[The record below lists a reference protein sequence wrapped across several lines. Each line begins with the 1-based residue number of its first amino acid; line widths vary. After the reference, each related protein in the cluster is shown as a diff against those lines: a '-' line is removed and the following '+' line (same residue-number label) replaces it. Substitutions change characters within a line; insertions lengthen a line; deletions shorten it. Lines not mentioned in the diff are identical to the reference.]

1 MGITREMSKILS
13 TSTAITTDAEISAY
27 NYLSQTSASTTYA
40 TISNFSSS
48 AWTSFNPQLD
58 QGTTNISK
66 TINYCKYI
74 KLGKTVI
81 ANGYIAVTANGT
93 AGANVT
99 LTLPLLAASGGQP
112 IGSFI
117 IYGSSGNVN
126 FAGTAWALTTSQMA
140 FRSDGSNFES
150 YFGNQPNRAI
160 VNIDSIAFS
169 IVYEVA

>member
-1 MGITREMSKILS
+1 MGRARDIASLLT
-13 TSTAITTDAEISAY
+13 TSSVLATDAEVASLG
-27 NYLSQTSASTTYA
+27 YLTSASASATYA
-40 TISNFSSS
+40 TVSNFSAS

-58 QGTTNISK
+58 QGTSNISK

-99 LTLPLLAASGGQP
+99 LTLPLAAASAGQP

-126 FAGTAWALTTSQMA
+126 FAGTTWALTTTQMA
-140 FRSDGSNFES
+140 FRSDASNFES

-160 VNIDSIAFS
+160 VNIDSIGFS
-169 IVYEVA
+169 IAYETV